1 MSVQEELRL
10 LATRQVQQAPW
21 TYEQFEQRHARRVL
35 RRRTAVWSAALSVA
49 ALALVSGVAVLTQ
62 PADDAT
68 RLAFVPLPAAE
79 ARPHQIDD
87 AQAQQLPA
95 LVNMGQFDITST
107 LEDHIALLDAELSA
121 ARVGQVPEAQL
132 RPMESAREQLS
143 ASLQRVSYAHALL
156 SL

>member
-10 LATRQVQQAPW
+10 LAARQVQQAPW
-21 TYEQFEQRHARRVL
+21 SYEQFEQRHARTVS
-35 RRRTAVWSAALSVA
+35 RRRAAVWSAALSVA

-62 PADDAT
+62 PAEDAT

-79 ARPHQIDD
+79 ARLHQPDD
-87 AQAQQLPA
+87 VEAQPLPA
-95 LVNMGQFDITST
+95 LVNMGRFDVTSM

-121 ARVGQVPEAQL
+121 ARVGQVPEVQL

-143 ASLQRVSYAHALL
+143 ASLQRVTYAHALL